1 MLVVDAH
8 GRGLNVVA
16 TPTEV
21 VDASRQ
27 TEAPTYIEC
36 FEGRDG
42 FAR

>member
-16 TPTEV
+16 APTEI
-21 VDASRQ
+21 VDAGRQ
-27 TEAPTYIEC
+27 TEAPTYIER

-42 FAR
+42 LAR